1 MTRFRT
7 LFAALFLAAIISS
20 PILADPVL
28 SVVPASV
35 SNVNV
40 GSTISYDINI
50 SNVTD
55 LYAFQF
61 DLTFN
66 PAIVSA
72 VSIAEG
78 SFLSSPCGSTCFVP
92 GVIDNLGGT
101 IAGNA
106 GTLIGPPPGVTGSGT
121 LAILTLQGVAAG
133 SSSIGLVNA
142 LLLDSTPSPI
152 SNVSLQSGSVTVNGT
167 VATPEPGSLLL
178 LFVGMAAS
186 IFCGLFFRK

>member
-1 MTRFRT
+1 MIRFRT

-28 SVVPASV
+28 SVVPVSA

-40 GSTISYDINI
+40 RSTVSYDINI

-66 PAIVSA
+66 HAIVSA

-78 SFLSSPCGSTCFVP
+78 SFLSSSCGSTCFIP

-106 GTLIGPPPGVTGSGT
+106 DTLIGPLPGVTGSGT

-142 LLLDSTPSPI
+142 LLLDSTLSPI

>member
-1 MTRFRT
+1 MIRFRT

-28 SVVPASV
+28 SVVPVSA

-40 GSTISYDINI
+40 RSTVSYDINI

-66 PAIVSA
+66 HAIVSA

-78 SFLSSPCGSTCFVP
+78 SFLSSSCGSTCFIP

-106 GTLIGPPPGVTGSGT
+106 DTLIGPLPGVSGSGT

-142 LLLDSTPSPI
+142 LLLDSTPKF
-152 SNVSLQSGSVTVNGT
+152 SLQSGSVTVNGT

>member
-1 MTRFRT
+1 MIRFRT
-7 LFAALFLAAIISS
+7 LFAALFLAAISS
-20 PILADPVL
+20 LPILADPVL
-28 SVVPASV
+28 SVVPASG

-40 GSTISYDINI
+40 GTTISYDINI

-55 LYAFQF
+55 LFAFQF

-66 PAIVSA
+66 PTIVSA

-78 SFLSSPCGSTCFVP
+78 SFLSSGGATFPVP
-92 GVIDNLGGT
+92 GVIDNIGGT
-101 IAGNA
+101 ITTNA
-106 GTLIGPPPGVTGSGT
+106 DTLIGPSGVSGSGT

-133 SSSIGLVNA
+133 SSNISLANA
-142 LLLDSTPSPI
+142 ILLDSTASPI
-152 SNVSLQSGSVTVNGT
+152 SNVSLQSGSITVNGT

-186 IFCGLFFRK
+186 IFCGLFSRK